1 MEDVTLHTY
10 GEVIRQFMPDG
21 FSVTVLEH
29 SSVTFRVRREWL
41 DNWLIGEDLTV
52 EDYLDTYDWNSS
64 QAVLEQANKEG
75 ALVSLTFQY
84 SHL

>member
-21 FSVTVLEH
+21 FSDTVLEH
-29 SSVTFRVRREWL
+29 SFVTFRVRRKWL
-41 DNWLIGEDLTV
+41 ENWLVGDDLTV

-64 QAVLEQANKEG
+64 QAVLEQASEEG
-75 ALVSLTFQY
+75 ALVSLTLHY
-84 SHL
+84 RHL